1 MQQRYPYPYTST
13 FVFTTNDLAQ
23 AADDL
28 NSTTDPVF
36 SKFIYNKVY
45 DVDTSGNLILQFVQA
60 VARYTGQNGNWTNFT
75 WQDPFVDV
83 RYEDLT
89 EINNPTYND
98 TRFLVNGIALPKL
111 VHVTFTYDM
120 TKIPGKDFPIWTLKN
135 IDSPDTD
142 DIYFTG
148 RWFTYL
154 FKRSGR
160 YELSLELQD
169 SNGNKKKTTKN
180 VLIIK

>member
-1 MQQRYPYPYTST
+1 MEQSYPFIYTST
-13 FVFTTNDLAQ
+13 FLFTTNDLAT
-23 AADDL
+23 AADDP

-45 DVDTSGNLILQFVQA
+45 DVDSSGGLVLQFIQA
-60 VARYTGQNGNWTNFT
+60 VAKYTGQNGNWVNFS
-75 WQDPFVDV
+75 WDQNVDL
-83 RYEDLT
+83 RYEQLT

-98 TRFLVNGIALPKL
+98 TKFLIDGIFLPKL

-120 TKIPGKDFPIWTLKN
+120 TKMPGKDIPIWTLRN
-135 IDSPDTD
+135 IDSTGTD

-160 YELSLELQD
+160 YELSLQLQD

-180 VLIIK
+180 ILIIK